1 MFLKISTFLASF
13 IRSVLRIRHE
23 GKAEWKMGHGAKGNM
38 IINNSLLESVED
50 RSKKSRRSFL
60 RQFYY
65 VKITKNSIDGYSR
78 LNV

>member
-50 RSKKSRRSFL
+50 RSKKAEGAFSDNF
-60 RQFYY
+60 
-65 VKITKNSIDGYSR
+65 IM
-78 LNV
+78 

>member
-50 RSKKSRRSFL
+50 RSKKKPKELSPTIL
-60 RQFYY
+60 LC
-65 VKITKNSIDGYSR
+65 KNNKKQY
-78 LNV
+78 

>member
-38 IINNSLLESVED
+38 IIYMEKGN
-50 RSKKSRRSFL
+50 K
-60 RQFYY
+60 
-65 VKITKNSIDGYSR
+65 
-78 LNV
+78 